1 MKPIVI
7 SGKIGSGKSTIS
19 KLFEDHGYEVINSD
33 VMAKD
38 LIGTNSEIRDSL
50 IKSFGDDIIY
60 KNEISFT
67 KLRSILCSSMKNKKI
82 IDSIVHPIFYKYL
95 NNIIRSKN
103 SKLIIEIPLVETCHQ
118 LDTDYILIYVEADKY
133 IRKCRFL
140 DKEGSDENIF
150 EKFNELQDTKDLSSS
165 NQKYTIFNNGNIN
178 DLKDSFNKLYKEL
191 DNE

>member
-33 VMAKD
+33 MMAKD

-60 KNEISFT
+60 KNEISFA

-82 IDSIVHPIFYKYL
+82 IDAIVHPVFYKYL

-103 SKLIIEIPLVETCHQ
+103 SKLIIEIPLVETCHR
-118 LDTDYILIYVEADKY
+118 LDTDYILIYVETDKY

-140 DKEGSDENIF
+140 EKEGSDENIF
-150 EKFNELQDTKDLSSS
+150 EKFNELQDTENLSSS

-178 DLKDSFNKLYKEL
+178 NLKDSFNKLYKEL

>member
-1 MKPIVI
+1 MYKMIIPH
-7 SGKIGSGKSTIS
+7 T
-19 KLFEDHGYEVINSD
+19 
-33 VMAKD
+33 
-38 LIGTNSEIRDSL
+38 LIMPFS
-50 IKSFGDDIIY
+50 IKTQLHAF
-60 KNEISFT
+60 
-67 KLRSILCSSMKNKKI
+67 LKI
-82 IDSIVHPIFYKYL
+82 I
-95 NNIIRSKN
+95 IIRSKN

-191 DNE
+191 DNEQLIR